1 MGLLL
6 GSGALFVKHSGDDVN
21 HLLLHCEVA
30 WDL

>member
-6 GSGALFVKHSGDDVN
+6 GSDALFVKHSGYDFN